1 MNEKIYTIRTMQAA
15 DYEEVHQLWTSIRGF
30 AIRSIDDSKESIVR
44 FIDRNPNTS
53 IVAVDGGRIIGTILC
68 GHDGRHACFYHVCV
82 NEHYRKHGIG
92 KAMAKEAIRALQKEG
107 ISKVFLVAFKDNE
120 IGNEFWQEMGWVKR
134 EDLNRYEYTLQE
146 QTITR
151 LHN

>member
-1 MNEKIYTIRTMQAA
+1 MDNTIFTLRTMKKE
-15 DYEEVHQLWTSIRGF
+15 DFDEVHELWTSIKGF
-30 AIRSIDDSKESIVR
+30 AIRSMDDSKEAIVR
-44 FIDRNPNTS
+44 FIDRNPSTS
-53 IVAVDGGRIIGTILC
+53 IVAVADGRIIGTILC

-82 NEHYRKHGIG
+82 DEHYRKHGIG
-92 KAMAKEAIRALQKEG
+92 KAMADEAIQALKKEG